1 MGCKVAP
8 RCSDTGRG
16 AQSGHKPHCFLGSQ
30 STPKIGKKRVSLA
43 AMLPPP
49 DLSPPEILPG
59 AAGSSRADGSRF
71 ERPSLEGFKLPQLP
85 QRQPRS
91 PAGPTQPHT
100 VLQPPQANPAATRHG
115 PTAWG
120 LTGPGPGPGAGLRRP
135 RGHPRRR

>member
-1 MGCKVAP
+1 
-8 RCSDTGRG
+8 
-16 AQSGHKPHCFLGSQ
+16 
-30 STPKIGKKRVSLA
+30 
-43 AMLPPP
+43 MLPPP

-100 VLQPPQANPAATRHG
+100 VAAATSSQPSCDEARPHSVG
-115 PTAWG
+115 TDR
-120 LTGPGPGPGAGLRRP
+120 TGSGRRAEAAGGAPEAALRRP
-135 RGHPRRR
+135 VAAELAREGQETTPGPD